1 MSKRE
6 NHPKQV
12 IIRHKD
18 SVEVW
23 EKNSAGNTTKEG
35 SSRYNHK
42 TGNTI
47 DYYGSIISR
56 GGREGNKKS

>member
-12 IIRHKD
+12 VIRHKD
-18 SVEVW
+18 STVVW

-35 SSRYNHK
+35 YSRHSNSRRKAFLSRYSH
-42 TGNTI
+42 
-47 DYYGSIISR
+47 
-56 GGREGNKKS
+56 

>member
-12 IIRHKD
+12 VIRHKD
-18 SVEVW
+18 STVVW

-35 SSRYNHK
+35 YSRHNSK
-42 TGNTI
+42 TGNTT
-47 DYYGSIISR
+47 DYYGNIISR
-56 GGREGNKKS
+56 DKRKK